1 MTNVKTR
8 EYYNTVIIGAGLA
21 GLVTGVYLASSG
33 LTVLICEQAPQVG
46 G

>member
-1 MTNVKTR
+1 MTYVRTGDSCD
-8 EYYNTVIIGAGLA
+8 TVIIGAGLA
-21 GLVTGVYLASSG
+21 GLVTGAYLARSG